1 MEIHYLIILED
12 AIVDADEDK
21 KWIKWYFT
29 KYHFCTFYEIKT
41 TILQLYY
48 KFIKFIL
55 QAINSVVFNTK
66 ML

>member
-1 MEIHYLIILED
+1 MREGWCEIKLAQCVNNI
-12 AIVDADEDK
+12 
-21 KWIKWYFT
+21 T
-29 KYHFCTFYEIKT
+29 KFYEIKT
-41 TILQLYY
+41 TMLQLYY